1 MSNIIR
7 SSALPFIL
15 LVCACPLIY
24 NQYLVYLKLHFPPS
38 STSLLPDFDSILSEF
53 LITFRCSLSCIHLH
67 FVFPFSTLFVASIY
81 LFVYAYFIIHTSL
94 NTLSKHCCSLRFRIL
109 IHTSF
114 YSSPIL
120 QTSHL
125 ASKLLTQ

>member
-7 SSALPFIL
+7 LPALPFIL
-15 LVCACPLIY
+15 SVSACPLIY
-24 NQYLVYLKLHFPPS
+24 NQNLVYLKLHFPPS
-38 STSLLPDFDSILSEF
+38 STSLLPDFDSILSQF
-53 LITFRCSLSCIHLH
+53 LITFPCSLSCIHLH

-81 LFVYAYFIIHTSL
+81 LFVYTSFIHTSL
-94 NTLSKHCCSLRFRIL
+94 NTLSKHCCSLRCRIL

-125 ASKLLTQ
+125 VSKLLTQ